1 MSDFKKIVAIS
12 GVRTPIGRFGG
23 TLKDVASW
31 ELGGVA
37 IKEAVRRA
45 GIAGS
50 DVDEVIMG
58 NCRQA
63 GNGPNP
69 CRSAAL
75 LAEIPVQVPSS
86 TLNMACPSGMKAII
100 SAAQAIQCHT
110 AQVVVA
116 GGMDSMSTIP
126 HLVRGLRFSPKKMGD
141 ILIEDGWKD
150 ATDPIART
158 TMGQTAERL
167 AAKYNI
173 SRADQDAFAL
183 SSHEKA
189 VQAIR
194 QGLFADETV
203 AVNLVP
209 AFNHGPIALTQ
220 DETPRTNTSLE
231 KLGALPPAFAST
243 GTVTAGNSS
252 TMSDG
257 ACALILTSENH
268 AVELNA
274 SPLFR
279 IVAVAQCAVDGDVMG
294 EGPVHSI
301 TRVLEVARMTLD
313 DIDLIELNEAFAS
326 QILSNIRQ
334 LNITPDILNVHGG
347 AIALGHPTG
356 ISGARIVITLA
367 YALRARNKQF
377 GLAAICGAGGVTTAI
392 IIERC

>member
-37 IKEAVRRA
+37 IREAVRRA

-100 SAAQAIQCHT
+100 GAAQAIQCLT
-110 AQVVVA
+110 AQIVVA

-167 AAKYNI
+167 AARHNI

-189 VQAIR
+189 VQAIQ
-194 QGLFADETV
+194 QGLFANETV
-203 AVNLVP
+203 ALNLAP
-209 AFNHGPIALTQ
+209 AFNHGPISLAQ
-220 DETPRTNTSLE
+220 DETPRPNTSLE
-231 KLGALPPAFAST
+231 KLGALPPAFTST
-243 GTVTAGNSS
+243 GSVTAGNSS

-257 ACALILTSENH
+257 ACALVFTSEKH
-268 AVELNA
+268 AVELGA

-301 TRVLEVARMTLD
+301 ARVLKFAGMSLD
-313 DIDLIELNEAFAS
+313 DIDLIEINEAFAS

-334 LNITPDILNVHGG
+334 LNISPDTLNVHGG